1 MQRSTRKVVRLT
13 ESVEAWNV
21 DGSSDA
27 CPRRGSWIQAVES
40 ATGRRR
46 GKCSF
51 ADCPNRAEVGGHVWI
66 RNTGCFIAPIC
77 KPCNRCDNL
86 SRMQGSGSRLR
97 RNIEVMETEMTWGM
111 RNAPRRIVV
120 EESEDESDEDES
132 DEDEGCFRC
141 GRTGHWAS
149 ECYART
155 YINGGSL
162 R

>member
-1 MQRSTRKVVRLT
+1 MPRTTRKVVHLA

-27 CPRRGSWIQAVES
+27 CPRGGSWIQEAES

-66 RNTGCFIAPIC
+66 RGTGCVIAPIC
-77 KPCNRCDNL
+77 KSCNRCDNL
-86 SRMQGSGSRLR
+86 SRMQGGGSRLR

-111 RNAPRRIVV
+111 LNAPRRVV
-120 EESEDESDEDES
+120 VNEPEYESEYESDPD
-132 DEDEGCFRC
+132 DVCFRC
-141 GRTGHWAS
+141 GRAGHWAS
-149 ECYART
+149 ECYARRH
-155 YINGGSL
+155 INGGSL